1 MKEKQI
7 SLTALYLY
15 LTTVLAAIASAVLL
29 SAFNLIK
36 ANAADLKPEIQSSA
50 QLSLILTTAAIML
63 IVAVISAFTYL
74 IFYVLTY
81 IKNNQITKKF
91 DFVCFLI
98 GFLIPIFALIF
109 IVKVGLLQNKCLCKK
124 RCNAESNQN

>member
-15 LTTVLAAIASAVLL
+15 LTTALAASASAVLL

-63 IVAVISAFTYL
+63 IVAIASGFAYL

-91 DFVCFLI
+91 DYACFLI
-98 GFLIPIFALIF
+98 GFFIPIFALVF
-109 IVKVGLLQNKCLCKK
+109 IVKVGLLQNKCLCKN
-124 RCNAESNQN
+124 RCNAESTKN

>member
-50 QLSLILTTAAIML
+50 QLSLILTTATVFL
-63 IVAVISAFTYL
+63 ILAVASAFAYL

-98 GFLIPIFALIF
+98 GFFIPIFALIF

-124 RCNAESNQN
+124 RCNAESTKN

>member
-15 LTTVLAAIASAVLL
+15 LTTALAASASAVLL

-63 IVAVISAFTYL
+63 IVAVASAFAYL

-91 DFVCFLI
+91 DYACFLI
-98 GFLIPIFALIF
+98 GFFIPIVALVF
-109 IVKVGLLQNKCLCKK
+109 IVKVGLLQNKCLCKN
-124 RCNAESNQN
+124 RCNAGSTQN

>member
-15 LTTVLAAIASAVLL
+15 LTTVVAASASAVLL

-36 ANAADLKPEIQSSA
+36 ANAADLKPNIQSSA
-50 QLSLILTTAAIML
+50 QLSLILTEAIFLL
-63 IVAVISAFTYL
+63 IVAVASAFAYY

-91 DFVCFLI
+91 DYVCFLI
-98 GFLIPIFALIF
+98 GFIIPIFALIF

-124 RCNAESNQN
+124 RCNAETTQN

>member
-15 LTTVLAAIASAVLL
+15 LTTVIAASASAVLL

-36 ANAADLKPEIQSSA
+36 ANAADLKPNIQSSA
-50 QLSLILTTAAIML
+50 QLSLILTEAIFLL
-63 IVAVISAFTYL
+63 IVAVISAFAYL

-81 IKNNQITKKF
+81 IKNNQITKKI
-91 DFVCFLI
+91 DYVCFLI
-98 GFLIPIFALIF
+98 GFIIPIFALIF

-124 RCNAESNQN
+124 RCNAETTQN

>member
-15 LTTVLAAIASAVLL
+15 LTTALAAIASAVLL

-50 QLSLILTTAAIML
+50 QLFLILTTAAIML

-81 IKNNQITKKF
+81 IKNSQITKEF

-98 GFLIPIFALIF
+98 GFFIPIFALIF

>member
-50 QLSLILTTAAIML
+50 QLSLILTTATIFL
-63 IVAVISAFTYL
+63 IVTVVSAFAYL

-98 GFLIPIFALIF
+98 GFFILIFALIF
-109 IVKVGLLQNKCLCKK
+109 IVKVGLLQNECLCKK
-124 RCNAESNQN
+124 RCNAESSQN

>member
-15 LTTVLAAIASAVLL
+15 LTTALAAISSAVLL

-36 ANAADLKPEIQSSA
+36 ANAADLKPDIQSSA
-50 QLSLILTTAAIML
+50 QLSLILTTATIFL
-63 IVAVISAFTYL
+63 IVAVVSAFAYL

-98 GFLIPIFALIF
+98 GFFIPIFSLIF

-124 RCNAESNQN
+124 RCNAESTQN

>member
-15 LTTVLAAIASAVLL
+15 LTTALAAIASAVLL

-50 QLSLILTTAAIML
+50 QLSLILTTATIFL
-63 IVAVISAFTYL
+63 IVAVASAFAYL

-81 IKNNQITKKF
+81 IKNNQITGHSANDLIKMINSSNDNIRGTATLSDTSKF
-91 DFVCFLI
+91 
-98 GFLIPIFALIF
+98 A
-109 IVKVGLLQNKCLCKK
+109 N
-124 RCNAESNQN
+124 